1 MEKAPENENLIDTEV
16 GEVLAKE
23 VLDYDSA
30 IESIEDEE
38 LKNKIISLNEI
49 ENIEKKI
56 LGFTNLSLEARRKGM
71 PEVASLLNRRAIFLD
86 SENSEILDK
95 KNEERVR
102 KTIQMAD
109 YAYSSG
115 NIREGMKEKAE
126 RDLEELKNKT
136 AEIEGM
142 KEKHSVAV
150 KESTRKKIMSTLK
163 TFFSL

>member
-1 MEKAPENENLIDTEV
+1 MEKAPENENLIDTEE
-16 GEVLAKE
+16 GLEVAKE
-23 VLDYDSA
+23 FLDYDSA

-38 LKNKIISLNEI
+38 LKNKIISVNEI

-56 LGFTNLSLEARRKGM
+56 LELTSLSLEARRKGM
-71 PEVASLLNRRAIFLD
+71 PEISSLLNRRAVFLD

-109 YAYSSG
+109 YVHSSG
-115 NIREGMKEKAE
+115 NIRENMKVKAE

-142 KEKHSVAV
+142 QEKHSVAV

-163 TFFSL
+163 SFFSF